1 MNRGS
6 TKKQKTWKPDTHSQA
21 EPNLPNE
28 FDWNDTNKVWDMF
41 LKSASL
47 KIQLDVL
54 TKNLAEV
61 KRSLTES
68 NRIFNSEFLC
78 L

>member
-1 MNRGS
+1 M
-6 TKKQKTWKPDTHSQA
+6 KKQKMLKPATHSQA
-21 EPNLPNE
+21 ELNVLND
-28 FDWNDTNKVWDMF
+28 FDWDNTNKVRDMV

-54 TKNLAEV
+54 TKNLAEA

-68 NRIFNSEFLC
+68 ISIFNSELMC